1 MTDHKLR
8 LGVIGAGSWALA
20 SHLPNLARRR
30 SEVEFAAVCRHGA
43 EPLAKIAGD
52 YGFALASED
61 YRDVVDA
68 GIDICVVSS
77 PSALH
82 YEHAKA
88 ALQAGAH
95 VLIEKPVTI
104 DPAQAWDLVEIANAR
119 GLQLVCSFGWNYLP
133 MLRAARDLFRRVG
146 IGEIEQLTITMSS
159 VTRELLASLGSYP
172 DADPELMPEA
182 RTWTDP
188 SLSGG
193 GYGQAQ
199 LSHALGLALWITGLR
214 GAEAFAFME
223 TALGAP
229 VELYDA
235 IAVRYSNGAIGTISG
250 GAAHQGYDGN
260 KHQLEIRAIGSE
272 GHFACDLQ
280 REMVWLYRPDG
291 HDIRLDVK
299 PGAALYNDDGP
310 PNVLVDLALGRDV
323 ENCSPGELGARTVE
337 LLDAAYRS
345 ARTRRPEQIRSPQ
358 PAAEE
363 R

>member
-1 MTDHKLR
+1 
-8 LGVIGAGSWALA
+8 
-20 SHLPNLARRR
+20 
-30 SEVEFAAVCRHGA
+30 
-43 EPLAKIAGD
+43 
-52 YGFALASED
+52 
-61 YRDVVDA
+61 
-68 GIDICVVSS
+68 
-77 PSALH
+77 
-82 YEHAKA
+82 
-88 ALQAGAH
+88 

-104 DPAQAWDLVEIANAR
+104 DPAQAWELVEIADAS

-133 MLRAARDLFRRVG
+133 MLTAARDLFQRVG
-146 IGEIEQLTITMSS
+146 IGEVEQLTITMSS
-159 VTRELLASLGSYP
+159 VTRELLANLGSYP
-172 DADPELMPEA
+172 DADPELAPEA
-182 RTWTDP
+182 KTWTDP

-250 GAAHQGYDGN
+250 GAAHQGYDRN

-291 HDIRLDVK
+291 HDVRLDVQ
-299 PGAALYNDDGP
+299 PGDALYNDDGP

-345 ARTRRPEQIRSPQ
+345 ARTHRPEPVSASQV
-358 PAAEE
+358 AAEE
-363 R
+363 C